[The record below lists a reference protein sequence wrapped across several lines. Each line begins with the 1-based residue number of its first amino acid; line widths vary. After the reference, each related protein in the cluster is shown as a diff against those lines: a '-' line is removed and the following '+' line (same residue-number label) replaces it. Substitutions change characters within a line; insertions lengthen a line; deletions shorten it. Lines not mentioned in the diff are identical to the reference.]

1 MSSVCAI
8 SRAVMQCLAPT
19 VQEETSVSAIN
30 LEAVYRKYIDCLNE
44 RNWADLGRFVHDEVQ
59 HNGRPLGI
67 GGYRA
72 MLENDH
78 EQIPDLRFEVELLV
92 VQSSWVACR
101 LRFDVT
107 PKGDFLGVPVNGRR
121 VTFCENVF
129 YGFDDG
135 KIRDVRSVIDKSAI
149 EVQLKT

>member
-1 MSSVCAI
+1 M
-8 SRAVMQCLAPT
+8 
-19 VQEETSVSAIN
+19 SAID
-30 LEAVYRKYIDCLNE
+30 LEVVYRKYIDCLNE
-44 RNWADLGRFVHDEVQ
+44 RDWEGLGQFVHEEVR

-72 MLENDH
+72 MLQNDT

-92 VQSSWVACR
+92 VRSPWVACR

-121 VTFCENVF
+121 VRFCENVF
-129 YGFDDG
+129 YGFDGG
-135 KIRDVRSVIDKSAI
+135 KIRDVRSVIDKPAI
-149 EVQLKT
+149 EAELEAW

>member
-1 MSSVCAI
+1 M
-8 SRAVMQCLAPT
+8 
-19 VQEETSVSAIN
+19 ETTVSAID
-30 LEAVYRKYIDCLNE
+30 LDAVYRKYIDCLNE
-44 RNWADLGRFVHDEVQ
+44 RDWENLGQFVHEEVQ
-59 HNGRPLGI
+59 HNGRQLGI

-72 MLENDH
+72 MLQNDN

-92 VQSSWVACR
+92 AQSTWVACR
-101 LRFDVT
+101 LRFNVT
-107 PKGDFLGVPVNGRR
+107 PKGDFLGVAVNGRR

-149 EVQLKT
+149 EAQLEA